1 MGFWSSVSSFCSSV
15 VSSAS
20 SAVSSAASAVGRVAS
35 AAWEE
40 AKSIAGKAIDWMAD
54 KAENFVGSVQKVW
67 QAVKPFVEKIAPWID
82 KAADLI
88 PWPWL
93 KVAVKGLAK
102 GVEYLMRLEKSPLLK
117 KVEQAIQWAVDA
129 ARYLRETFL
138 TTEEEREAEQRK
150 KDLQEAIEAMATEEQ
165 RQSFRFAQVINDY
178 ILIQTRIQRI
188 LEENSIQDFEHYL
201 RLRATQKLLRSAEEK
216 LQTAKTLEQISSDDA
231 FLLQI
236 GADLLA
242 VAPTLSDEDAQRLD
256 KIIKR
261 RYSGKSLLPFV
272 FEELIHSW
280 QTKLENMEATWD
292 KLNRDIAQLS
302 VEARKLET
310 AMRIEPLSPNETE
323 HLSNLR
329 NDINSFRHQLN
340 YQENENRAMQNYVF
354 AAEGFL
360 QTLEKEKEDWEA
372 EGREWVIDEVAEI
385 GLLLI
390 DCAQNNKPWDELTEE
405 QQSLIID
412 YANIFA
418 EDSKKRTAQLNQT
431 EVA

>member
-1 MGFWSSVSSFCSSV
+1 MGFWSSVCSF
-15 VSSAS
+15 VSSAAS
-20 SAVSSAASAVGRVAS
+20 SIGSVVSSAASAVGRAAS
-35 AAWEE
+35 AVWEG

-67 QAVKPFVEKIAPWID
+67 QTVKPFVEKIAPWID
-82 KAADLI
+82 KAADFI

-102 GVEYLMRLEKSPLLK
+102 GIEYLMHLEKSPLLK
-117 KVEQAIQWAVDA
+117 KIEQAIHWATNA
-129 ARYLRETFL
+129 ARHLRETFL

-178 ILIQTRIQRI
+178 VLIQTRIQRI

-201 RLRATQKLLRSAEEK
+201 RLRATQKLLRAAEEK
-216 LQTAKTLEQISSDDA
+216 IQTAKTLEQISSDDA

-242 VAPTLSDEDAQRLD
+242 AVPTLSDADAQRLD
-256 KIIKR
+256 TIIKR
-261 RYSGKSLLPFV
+261 RYSGKSLVPFV

-280 QTKLENMEATWD
+280 QTKLENMEASWD
-292 KLNRDIAQLS
+292 KLNRDISQLT

-310 AMRIEPLSPNETE
+310 AMRIEPLSPSETE

-329 NDINSFRHQLN
+329 NDIKSLKHQLN
-340 YQENENRAMQNYVF
+340 YQETENRAMQNYVF

-360 QTLEKEKEDWEA
+360 QTLEKEYEAWEA
-372 EGREWVIDEVAEI
+372 EGREWVLDDVAQI

-405 QQSLIID
+405 QQSLISD